1 MSRSRQKGDVLLES
15 LFGVLLTAAAGAGL
29 AHVTANLLDQKTE
42 LKLTGAALGQMRS
55 LLEARGEALCGQT
68 DVTLTVAE
76 RTVPVRVDCQ
86 AGPSVTVTSPA
97 GTVALDSS
105 QRIVLSVAPGD
116 LGISSG
122 ARVEVGND
130 Q

>member
-1 MSRSRQKGDVLLES
+1 MKRSRQRGDVLLES

-29 AHVTANLLDQKTE
+29 AHVTANLLEQKTE
-42 LKLTGAALGQMRS
+42 LKLTGAALGQMRA
-55 LLEARGEALCGQT
+55 LLESQGEALCSQNNLS
-68 DVTLTVAE
+68 LTVAE
-76 RTVPVRVDCQ
+76 RTVPVRVLCE
-86 AGPSVTVTSPA
+86 AGPTVSVNSPA
-97 GTVALDSS
+97 GTVTLSTS
-105 QRIVLSVAPGD
+105 QRITLSVAPAD